1 VGFRRLPVLVA
12 GPVVAGLL
20 VLGGCAG
27 TPAPA
32 PRAAP
37 APLAAT
43 TPAAPSGDGAAP
55 CTARLRPGGGGAAP
69 MSITPEARQEIERLN
84 ARPPGEAGAAPDPA
98 LAARLAEV
106 RSRVERAARPCADR

>member
-12 GPVVAGLL
+12 GPFVAGLL

-27 TPAPA
+27 APGPAPRTAPA
-32 PRAAP
+32 PV
-37 APLAAT
+37 AAT
-43 TPAAPSGDGAAP
+43 TAAPVDDGSAP
-55 CTARLRPGGGGAAP
+55 CTARLRPGGGEAVP

-84 ARPPGEAGAAPDPA
+84 ALPPGEAGAAPDPA

-106 RSRVERAARPCADR
+106 RGRVERATRPCADR

>member
-27 TPAPA
+27 APVPAPQ
-32 PRAAP
+32 AAP
-37 APLAAT
+37 APVAAT
-43 TPAAPSGDGAAP
+43 TPAAPSGGAAP

-84 ARPPGEAGAAPDPA
+84 AQPAGAAGAAPDPA